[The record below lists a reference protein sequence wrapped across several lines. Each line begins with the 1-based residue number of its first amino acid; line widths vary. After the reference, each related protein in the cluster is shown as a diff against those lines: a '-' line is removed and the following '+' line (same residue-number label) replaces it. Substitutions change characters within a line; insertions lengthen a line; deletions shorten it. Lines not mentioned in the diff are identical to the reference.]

1 VSGTE
6 RVEGLFGQDLTF
18 REPGAVGELPVGFP
32 MPRDPELLSDPGRR
46 VRVTRRPGRRFPFPV
61 PNGWFAVAESA
72 DLPVGGVLAL
82 YYFARDLVVY
92 RGDDGAPHVL
102 DAHCPHLGA
111 HLAVGGRVE
120 GRCLRCPFHGWLFEG
135 DDGRCVEIP
144 YGSGERI
151 PAKARARAYP
161 VVERNGL
168 IWAWHHA
175 AEEPPFYD
183 VPVVP
188 EMDDPD
194 WLAPVMKEFEIAV
207 ACEDMAENNVDYAHF
222 QFVHGTDAIPET
234 EFVVEGTYKR
244 TVSNEGSF
252 VREGFGLGLGVL
264 RIEGFTTFVSSTT
277 PIDEEHVHVRW
288 LFTAPRANGAGAAVE
303 AAEMLTSGV
312 SQDIAIWENKI
323 YRSQPVLTKG
333 ERPILE
339 QRRWARQFYTAEVP
353 ADVPGDG
360 AATDGM
366 TMATTTTDPEQER

>member
-1 VSGTE
+1 MSDVE
-6 RVEGLFGQDLTF
+6 RVEGIFGADLTT
-18 REPGAVGELPVGFP
+18 RPPGSVGEMPVGFP
-32 MPRDPELLSDPGRR
+32 MPRDPELLADPGRR

-72 DLPVGGVLAL
+72 DLAVGAVLAL
-82 YYFARDLVVY
+82 YYFGRDLVAF
-92 RGDDGAPHVL
+92 RGDDGRAHVL

-120 GRCLRCPFHGWLFEG
+120 GECLRCPFHGWLFEG
-135 DDGRCVEIP
+135 DEGRCVEIP
-144 YGSGERI
+144 YAEGGRI

-168 IWAWHHA
+168 VWAWHHA
-175 AEEPPFYD
+175 AGGAPFYE

-188 EMDDPD
+188 ELDHPD
-194 WLAPVMKEFEIAV
+194 WLAPVLQEFEVAV

-222 QFVHGTDAIPET
+222 RFVHGTDAIPET
-234 EFVVEGTYKR
+234 DFVVDGTYKR
-244 TVSNEGSF
+244 TVSNEGAF

-264 RIEGFTTFVSSTT
+264 RIDGFTTFLSSTT

-288 LFTAPRANGAGAAVE
+288 LFTAPRANGEAAAAE
-303 AAEMLTSGV
+303 AAELLGGGV
-312 SQDIAIWENKI
+312 SQDIAIWENKL

-339 QRRWARQFYTAEVP
+339 QRQWARQFYTDEVR
-353 ADVPGDG
+353 ADVPGDPPG
-360 AATDGM
+360 
-366 TMATTTTDPEQER
+366 